1 MKRTCLAL
9 VLSTL
14 ALVQGCVVISTGGH
28 EEVSGQYV
36 SAETLAQVQPGSTQ
50 EYVLSLLDQPTT
62 KTVLSDGTE
71 IWKWSYSATSSS
83 RSSLLFLVNAE
94 KNTKTHHNSY
104 IQFEGGLVTKAWR
117 D

>member
-9 VLSTL
+9 VLSSVAL
-14 ALVQGCVVISTGGH
+14 AQGCVVISTGGH
-28 EEVSGQYV
+28 EDISGQYV
-36 SAETLAQVQPGSTQ
+36 SAETLEQIQPGSTQ
-50 EYVLSLLDQPTT
+50 EYVRSLIDEPTT

-71 IWKWSYSATSSS
+71 IWKWTYSATTSSK
-83 RSSLLFLVNAE
+83 SSLLFLINAE

-104 IQFEGGLVTKAWR
+104 IQFESGLVTKSWR

>member
-9 VLSTL
+9 ILSSL
-14 ALVQGCVVISTGGH
+14 PLGQACVMISTGGH

-36 SAETLAQVQPGSTQ
+36 SAETLAQIQPGSTQ
-50 EYVLSLLDQPTT
+50 EYVMSLLDEPTT

-71 IWKWSYSATSSS
+71 IWKWTYSSTASS
-83 RSSLLFLVNAE
+83 RSSLLFVLNAE
-94 KNTKTHHNSY
+94 KNTKRHHNSY

>member
-9 VLSTL
+9 FLSSL
-14 ALVQGCVVISTGGH
+14 ALTPACVVISTGGH

-36 SAETLAQVQPGSTQ
+36 SAETLGQVQPGSTQ
-50 EYVLSLLDQPTT
+50 EYVLSLLDEPTT

-71 IWKWSYSATSSS
+71 IWKWTYSSTASSK
-83 RSSLLFLVNAE
+83 SSLLFLFNAE
-94 KNTKTHHNSY
+94 RNTKRHHNSY
-104 IQFEGGLVTKAWR
+104 IQFEDGVVSKSWR